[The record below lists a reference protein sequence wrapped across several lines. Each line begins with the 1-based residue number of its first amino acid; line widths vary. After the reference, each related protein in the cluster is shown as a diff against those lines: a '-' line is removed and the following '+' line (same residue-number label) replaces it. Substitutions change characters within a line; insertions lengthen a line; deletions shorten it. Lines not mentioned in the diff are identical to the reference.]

1 MPSVMGNLTVNG
13 VNTGIKYVRELQ
25 EGVTLEQVQK
35 AIDGDGYDSLV
46 YEQDG
51 KAYVAYGD
59 DLNLDNLKSLKQGDK
74 INAALN
80 GKTVNL
86 VLFENEV
93 NSFSEGVGEA
103 LNLGKKAVIGG
114 GKMLANQGI
123 QIIGAG
129 MTLGAFARMGGAK
142 VASTAGQSLL
152 GKAATFAFGPAK
164 ELTGQ
169 AGKGLAKA
177 GKWAAIIAVGTAVVG
192 TVGYGIYGANRSQKD
207 AGIKS
212 ISK

>member
-1 MPSVMGNLTVNG
+1 MGNLTVNG
-13 VNTGIKYVRELQ
+13 ANTGIKYVKELQ

-51 KAYVAYGD
+51 KAYIAYGD
-59 DLNLDNLKSLKQGDK
+59 DLNLDNLKNLKQGDK
-74 INAALN
+74 INATLN
-80 GKTVNL
+80 GKAINL

-103 LNLGKKAVIGG
+103 LSLGKKAVVGG
-114 GKMLANQGI
+114 AKMFANQGV

-142 VASTAGQSLL
+142 VASTAGQSFL
-152 GKAATFAFGPAK
+152 GKVGTFAFGPAK

-169 AGKGLAKA
+169 AGKGFAKA
-177 GKWAAIIAVGTAVVG
+177 GKWAAIIALGTAVVG
-192 TVGYGIYGANRSQKD
+192 TVGYGVYGSARSQNE

-212 ISK
+212 ITK